1 MMFHILI
8 PDNLN
13 QAGLNVLDEI
23 KIFEVCA
30 PGKMSREDTLVAMPQ
45 AHAMIVRSGTTVDRE
60 LLERAE
66 ILKVIVRA
74 GVGID
79 NIDLDECTQRG
90 VIVMNT
96 PDANTI
102 STAEHTIALMMALAR
117 QIPQADASMRAG
129 RWDRKKF
136 MGTELYG
143 KTLGLVGFGRVGRAV
158 AERAQCFGL
167 TEIAHDPFVPDD
179 VARHLGLSIVPR
191 LEQLLEEADILSLH
205 AVVNDETRELI
216 NADTIAHMKEGV
228 LIVNAARG
236 KLINN
241 ADLAE
246 ALKSGKVGGAALDVY
261 DVEPPEADNPLL
273 GLPNVIYTPHLGAST
288 QQAQNAVGT
297 QAADAVIDALIK
309 DRYDNVRNLEVFK
322 FREES

>member
-13 QAGLNVLDEI
+13 RVGLNVLDEI
-23 KIFEVCA
+23 KIFEVYA
-30 PGKMSREDTLVAMPQ
+30 PGKMSREDTLAAIPQ
-45 AHAMIVRSGTTVDRE
+45 ACAMIIRSGTTVDRE

-66 ILKVIVRA
+66 NLKVIVRA

-79 NIDLDECTQRG
+79 NIDLAECTQRG
-90 VIVMNT
+90 IIVMNT

-129 RWDRKKF
+129 RWDRKQF
-136 MGTELYG
+136 MGVELYG

-167 TEIAHDPFVPDD
+167 TEMAYDPFVPDH

-191 LEQLLEEADILSLH
+191 LEQLLEQADIISLH
-205 AVVNDETRELI
+205 AVVNDETRGLI
-216 NADTIAHMKEGV
+216 NADTITHMKKGV

-241 ADLAE
+241 VDLAE

-261 DVEPPEADNPLL
+261 DVEPPDTDNPLL

-288 QQAQNAVGT
+288 QQAQDAVGT

-309 DRYDNVRNLEVFK
+309 DRYDNVRNLDVFK
-322 FREES
+322 VLEES